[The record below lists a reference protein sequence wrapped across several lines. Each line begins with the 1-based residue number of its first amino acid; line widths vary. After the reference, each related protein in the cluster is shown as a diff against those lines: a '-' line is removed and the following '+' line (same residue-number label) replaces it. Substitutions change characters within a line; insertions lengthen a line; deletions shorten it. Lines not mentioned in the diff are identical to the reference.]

1 MFAIAGF
8 ILALAALLVAGWVI
22 ARHWKE
28 LILLDPH
35 SIKEEREREQRETLI
50 RRRFDRLRT
59 DRFAALARVSKQLR
73 TSAQN
78 AYAKAYGRLKALE
91 SVYQNMAS
99 PFAAV
104 APSTRERIKTLL
116 SEARSLA
123 RDLKWADAERRYLEM
138 LSIEPRNVE
147 AYQGLGQI
155 YLRQR
160 LFPQARETFEFVL
173 KMKKADDVTYSG
185 LAEIAE
191 ADGQVALAESYLLKA
206 GDLNPKSAHRQA
218 ELAEWYVA
226 HGQAEKAK
234 GFAHRASEL
243 EPTSAKY
250 AELSLEVAMA
260 LKDVAEARRGY
271 ERLRLLTEDHRKYQ
285 SWKEKIDA
293 LQEKEG

>member
-8 ILALAALLVAGWVI
+8 ILALAALLVAGWII

-28 LILLDPH
+28 LILLDPR
-35 SIKEEREREQRETLI
+35 SIKEEREREQREVLI
-50 RRRFDRLRT
+50 RRRFDRMRT
-59 DRFAALARVSKQLR
+59 DRF
-73 TSAQN
+73 SAVVRLGRRLSSGAKEAYAN
-78 AYAKAYGRLKALE
+78 AYQRLKAFE
-91 SVYQNMAS
+91 AVYQNMAT

-104 APSTRERIKTLL
+104 APSTRERIKGLL

-138 LSIEPRNVE
+138 LSIEPRNAE

-160 LFPQARETFEFVL
+160 LFPQAKETFEFVL
-173 KMKKADDVTYSG
+173 KIKKADDATYSG

-191 ADGQVALAESYLLKA
+191 SEGQLPLAETYLLKA
-206 GDLNPKSAHRQA
+206 SDLNPKSAHRQA

-226 HGQAEKAK
+226 HGQALKAK
-234 GFAHRASEL
+234 GFARRAAEL
-243 EPTSAKY
+243 EPASAKY
-250 AELSLEVAMA
+250 AELSLEVALA
-260 LKDVAEARRGY
+260 QKDGAEARKCY

-293 LQEKEG
+293 LEGDEG